1 MTSEIID
8 LKKASEY
15 LAKFAEDRD
24 WVQYHSPKN
33 LAMALTV
40 EAGELLEI
48 FQWLTPNESLELED
62 ADRHAVGQELADVLQ
77 YLIRLADVLD
87 IDLNAALW
95 EKLKLNE
102 SRFPPGSPPARF

>member
-1 MTSEIID
+1 VTSEIID
-8 LKKASEY
+8 LQKVSEY
-15 LAKFAEDRD
+15 LAKFADDRD

-33 LAMALTV
+33 LAMALAV

-48 FQWLTPNESLELED
+48 FQWLTSEQSHELKD
-62 ADRHAVGQELADVLQ
+62 ADRLSVGQELADVLQ
-77 YLIRLADVLD
+77 YLIRIADVLD

-102 SRFPPGSPPARF
+102 SRFSPGP